1 MQVMIIAATWW
12 LIREAKFLQVID
24 GYFVHFTEDA
34 PDLEP
39 LPKYT
44 IFVLDVRRG

>member
-1 MQVMIIAATWW
+1 MVVESRW
-12 LIREAKFLQVID
+12 LNCTFLQVID
-24 GYFVHFTEDA
+24 GYFVHFTEDG

-44 IFVLDVRRG
+44 IFVLDVRRGW